1 MSFRKSRTTQPSP
14 AEHEEL
20 DAQLVEQLRS
30 SAPRRRRS
38 PLILGALSISA
49 GLALSGCVPSGEDDP
64 SDGSSSSEESQGAD
78 ESAGA
83 SETASEGSS
92 PESSAESSAEASE
105 ESTNQSS
112 DDASE
117 DASENASEAASDDP
131 SDDSSEDGGSAS
143 ATGDVVELSGLPDV
157 EPVQSES
164 GSGDGEF
171 ALEHP
176 DGEDAPV
183 YTSRF
188 ASGDSSIYAYFT
200 GQRTDGSTTS
210 MGGVVPGTTGV
221 GFEDPYW
228 MDERITDV
236 KVSAEDD
243 VEWQFDVYSIDEIPD
258 VSPGQSVKAD
268 GSKVFHWTGE
278 EAGSFDVQVEG
289 DSNFIVKAE
298 TADPDGPTAETIF
311 NEIGPGEGT
320 MELPAEEYFITVES
334 SGPWEFTAR

>member
-1 MSFRKSRTTQPSP
+1 MGFRKSQTTQSSS

-20 DAQLVEQLRS
+20 DTQADGQLRS
-30 SAPRRRRS
+30 GAPKRRRS

-49 GLALSGCVPSGEDDP
+49 GLALSGCVSTGDDDP

-83 SETASEGSS
+83 SETPSEGSS
-92 PESSAESSAEASE
+92 AESTADSSAEASE
-105 ESTNQSS
+105 ESTDESS
-112 DDASE
+112 EEASE
-117 DASENASEAASDDP
+117 AASENASEAASDDP
-131 SDDSSEDGGSAS
+131 SEGGGSAS
-143 ATGDVVELSGLPDV
+143 ASGDVVELSGLPDV

-164 GSGDGEF
+164 GSGSGEF

-183 YTSRF
+183 YTSRS

-200 GQRTDGSTTS
+200 GQRTDGSSTS

-228 MDERITDV
+228 MDDRITDV
-236 KVSAEDD
+236 SVEAPDD

>member
-1 MSFRKSRTTQPSP
+1 MGFRKSQTTQSSS

-20 DAQLVEQLRS
+20 DTQPAEQLRS
-30 SAPRRRRS
+30 GAPKRRRS
-38 PLILGALSISA
+38 PLILGALSLSA
-49 GLALSGCVPSGEDDP
+49 GLALSGCVATGGDDS
-64 SDGSSSSEESQGAD
+64 SDDSSSSSSEETSSEQSTEDSAAAS
-78 ESAGA
+78 ESPSEESTAGA
-83 SETASEGSS
+83 SEDSSDDAS
-92 PESSAESSAEASE
+92 SE
-105 ESTNQSS
+105 SS

-117 DASENASEAASDDP
+117 GASDDASEGASE
-131 SDDSSEDGGSAS
+131 DDSEGSGGGSAS
-143 ATGDVVELSGLPDV
+143 ASGDVVELSGLPDV

-164 GSGDGEF
+164 GSGSGEF

-183 YTSRF
+183 YTSRS

-200 GQRTDGSTTS
+200 GQRTDGSSTS

-228 MDERITDV
+228 MDDRITDV
-236 KVSAEDD
+236 SVEAPDD

-278 EAGSFDVQVEG
+278 EAGAFDVKVEG
-289 DSNFIVKAE
+289 DGNFIVKAE
-298 TADPDGPTAETIF
+298 TADPDGPTAQTIF
-311 NEIGPGEGT
+311 NEMGPGEGT

-334 SGPWEFTAR
+334 RGPWEFTAQ

>member
-1 MSFRKSRTTQPSP
+1 MGFRKSQTTQPSSP
-14 AEHEEL
+14 EHEEL
-20 DAQLVEQLRS
+20 EALLAEQS
-30 SAPRRRRS
+30 HSGAAKRRRS
-38 PLILGALSISA
+38 PLILGALSLSA
-49 GLALSGCVPSGEDDP
+49 GLALSGCVATGGDDP
-64 SDGSSSSEESQGAD
+64 SEDSSSSSSEETASAE
-78 ESAGA
+78 ESAADSESPSEESSDGA
-83 SETASEGSS
+83 SEDSSDDASSEESEDASEGASDDDS
-92 PESSAESSAEASE
+92 EEASE
-105 ESTNQSS
+105 DSS

-117 DASENASEAASDDP
+117 GSG
-131 SDDSSEDGGSAS
+131 GGSAS
-143 ATGDVVELSGLPDV
+143 ASGDVVELSGLPDV

-164 GSGDGEF
+164 GSGNGEF

-183 YTSRF
+183 YTSRS

-200 GQRTDGSTTS
+200 GKRTDGSSTS

-236 KVSAEDD
+236 AVEAPDD

-278 EAGSFDVQVEG
+278 ESGTFDVKVEG
-289 DSNFIVKAE
+289 DGNFIVKAE

-311 NEIGPGEGT
+311 NEMGPGEGT

-334 SGPWEFTAR
+334 SGPWEFTAQ